1 MKVIK
6 YIFHQIGII
15 VVFGILGIGVK
26 SRVFLLGL
34 EMNWHMNINVAA
46 YGVATVIIALKP
58 PIIFRLNKQH
68 IQAVIQTVMSVIQ
81 RK

>member
-1 MKVIK
+1 MK
-6 YIFHQIGII
+6 YILHQIG
-15 VVFGILGIGVK
+15 VVLVFGILGIGV
-26 SRVFLLGL
+26 SNGVFLLGL